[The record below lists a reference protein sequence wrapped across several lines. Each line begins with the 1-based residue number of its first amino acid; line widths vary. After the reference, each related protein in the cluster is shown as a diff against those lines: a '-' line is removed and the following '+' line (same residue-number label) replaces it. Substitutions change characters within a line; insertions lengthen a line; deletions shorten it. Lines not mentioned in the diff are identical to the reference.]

1 MNYEQKY
8 LESNKNIIREKIFTD
23 NEEREKEKKIEEE
36 KLPKNFAF
44 NLEYQKILNPNN
56 GQSKITS
63 ELNKLI
69 KFIRERYYYRDINGN
84 RIKPKGELLPTPFQK
99 MEKLNEDI
107 KSYYANKINRKNSP
121 FILKNHRNKQIFL
134 KNNYNI
140 YKSLSV
146 ERKRTN
152 KNYFSSKK
160 LTKAFEEI
168 NLNNNLNNNR
178 ALENRGLQKNIT
190 LLINNNMNKQNNKK
204 NNTENKD
211 IKVCLSETYNKR
223 RKKFFSDL
231 QFNQINFWK
240 TNMLYPLSLNSNH
253 KIDNIFGKTT
263 KYKNFISEYKKRNN
277 DILSDKIPKINKNEK
292 NKTFNN
298 TKSFKESNFY
308 KQKTKDISKGLNKYN
323 LIQFNMN
330 QLIKQDKEHQDKI
343 VLNMRRTYNKFNN
356 INMMENKTINVNIDN
371 TKNI

>member
-23 NEEREKEKKIEEE
+23 NEEREKEEKIEEE

-121 FILKNHRNKQIFL
+121 FILKNHRNKHIFL
-134 KNNYNI
+134 KNNCNI

-178 ALENRGLQKNIT
+178 TLENRGLQKNVT

-253 KIDNIFGKTT
+253 KIDNICGKTT

-277 DILSDKIPKINKNEK
+277 DNLSDKIPKINKNEK

-330 QLIKQDKEHQDKI
+330 QLIKPDKEHQDKI

-371 TKNI
+371 IKNI